1 MASVSSIM
9 SQSGTFEGIV
19 QQLVELEGRKKVE
32 FESELNDQKKIET
45 GLGSISGKIT
55 DLENLVNEYSQT
67 TSKAFTPLKISSSDS
82 DIVSITSATSLDTP
96 DEYAITVNRLASRDN
111 IISQSYTSTGTDL
124 SDLGNGTVDL
134 TIDGTTHSISISAN
148 SGESN
153 SDVLTSLKTQIEAQF
168 SEKVTVN
175 VFDLDSTN
183 VQLSIRSVE
192 TGYDSRVQFTNSSG
206 SAAHIFDNA
215 TRQVATDQL
224 DASFTL
230 NGINFQRSSNTIND
244 TISGLTFELQKTSSS
259 EVKLE
264 LQRDTA
270 TARKNF
276 DEFVK
281 KYNDLNSELR
291 SKTFINGETG
301 SRGPLRELRSVRNLS
316 PQLRQI
322 VMGSTTGSESTITN
336 LVELGISF
344 DNTGKMIVDD
354 AEKLTNV
361 LENTPSDLKTF
372 FAASSS
378 PMQSLHSYLQS
389 YTSSEGIIDTLED
402 VTDEKI
408 SLLNKK
414 IKKEEKYLLEYEEK
428 QRQIFTQLELI
439 LDDGESQFNQVMA
452 NLNNF

>member
-32 FESELNDQKKIET
+32 FTSELNDQKKIET

-215 TRQVATDQL
+215 TRQVATNQL

-230 NGINFQRSSNTIND
+230 NGVNFQRSSNTIND

>member
-19 QQLVELEGRKKVE
+19 QQLVELEGRKKVQ
-32 FESELNDQKKIET
+32 FQSDLSDQKKIET

-55 DLENLVNEYSQT
+55 DLENLINEYSQT

-82 DIVSITSATSLDTP
+82 DIVSITSAANLESP
-96 DEYAITVNRLASRDN
+96 DEYAISVNRLASRDN
-111 IISQSYTSTGTDL
+111 VISQSYTSIGTDL
-124 SDLGNGTVDL
+124 SDLGNGTVDI
-134 TIDGTTHSISISAN
+134 TIDGTTHSISISPT
-148 SGESN
+148 SGDSN
-153 SDVLTSLKTQIEAQF
+153 SDVLTSLKTQIESQF
-168 SEKVTVN
+168 SGKVNVN

-192 TGYDSRVQFTNSSG
+192 TGYNSRVQFTNSTG

-230 NGINFQRSSNTIND
+230 NGVSFQRSSNMIND
-244 TISGLTFELQKTSSS
+244 TISGLTFELKKTSSS
-259 EVKLE
+259 DVTLA

-276 DEFVK
+276 DEFVRK
-281 KYNDLNSELR
+281 FNALNSEVR

-301 SRGPLRELRSVRNLS
+301 SKGPLRELRSIRNLS

-322 VMGSTTGSESTITN
+322 IMGSTTGSESTITN

-354 AEKLTNV
+354 AEKLTNI

-389 YTSSEGIIDTLED
+389 YTSSDGIIDTLED

>member
-32 FESELNDQKKIET
+32 FKSELSDQKKIET

-55 DLENLVNEYSQT
+55 DLENLINEYSQT

-111 IISQSYTSTGTDL
+111 IISQSYTSAGTDL

-134 TIDGTTHSISISAN
+134 TIDGTTHSISISVN

-168 SEKVTVN
+168 SDKVTVN

-192 TGYDSRVQFTNSSG
+192 TGYDSRVQFTNSTG

-230 NGINFQRSSNTIND
+230 NGVNFQRSSNTIND

-264 LQRDTA
+264 LQRDTV

-281 KYNDLNSELR
+281 KYNDLNSEVR

-301 SRGPLRELRSVRNLS
+301 SRGPLRELRSIRNLS

-322 VMGSTTGSESTITN
+322 IMGSTTGSESTITN

-361 LENTPSDLKTF
+361 LENTPSDLNTF

-389 YTSSEGIIDTLED
+389 YTSSDGIIDTLED